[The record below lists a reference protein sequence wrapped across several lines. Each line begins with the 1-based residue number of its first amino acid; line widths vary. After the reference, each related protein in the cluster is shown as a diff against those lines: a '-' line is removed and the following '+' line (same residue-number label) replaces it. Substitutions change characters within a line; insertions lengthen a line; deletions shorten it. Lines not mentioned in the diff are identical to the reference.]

1 MCTWVAFG
9 LCVSDMGATLMQ
21 VGLGTDVAGGYSPS
35 MLSAMRSAVVAAKAT
50 GMLRTDRARLAVRRR
65 PSPSSDQP
73 LASRHLPEPAGASA
87 AAAASAT
94 DRGAASGAAG
104 ATGRGRTAQGEREC
118 RSEAAAATEG
128 TVVQTAAEAA
138 GSISVDGHGT
148 GEELDYMGAFWLA
161 TMGGAQALGLEV
173 ILHFIPMCHPL
184 TCSLPSSW
192 TLPLRILPCSI
203 FMRRLCKVLAVA
215 EDSPVLHLCLMFM
228 PQIWVTFVGAGQDW
242 QLCSGK
248 GL

>member
-118 RSEAAAATEG
+118 RSELPLQLKARWCRQQQRQQGVSAW
-128 TVVQTAAEAA
+128 
-138 GSISVDGHGT
+138 
-148 GEELDYMGAFWLA
+148 MG
-161 TMGGAQALGLEV
+161 MALGK
-173 ILHFIPMCHPL
+173 
-184 TCSLPSSW
+184 SW
-192 TLPLRILPCSI
+192 TTWEPSGWPPW
-203 FMRRLCKVLAVA
+203 AVHK
-215 EDSPVLHLCLMFM
+215 LLG
-228 PQIWVTFVGAGQDW
+228 WR
-242 QLCSGK
+242 
-248 GL
+248 